1 MILTPNLVEIIE
13 KKQKVINYQ
22 NKYYVEDRKR
32 FRNVYESSITNEEHF
47 FFFFNFKV
55 GKDM

>member
-32 FRNVYESSITNEEHF
+32 FRNVYESSITNEGEHF
-47 FFFFNFKV
+47 FFFF
-55 GKDM
+55 